1 MSFRRRTIVGEE
13 QAQRNLAESWRLV
26 SEQRKRMEVQVAQL
40 SALEVAE
47 FAHAARHIIEVAQEL
62 YGLGNHRHLDRL
74 DDEIRRFSWAASRAA
89 EAAEQLQLTLAKA
102 GLEPTSV
109 ELLPVVPAATAPKAM
124 APQNGGEAV
133 REQIDSGGNGRIPKH
148 RAK

>member
-1 MSFRRRTIVGEE
+1 
-13 QAQRNLAESWRLV
+13 
-26 SEQRKRMEVQVAQL
+26 MEMQVARL

-47 FAHAARHIIEVAQEL
+47 FTQAARHIVEVAQEL

-102 GLEPTSV
+102 GLEPTSMD
-109 ELLPVVPAATAPKAM
+109 LLAVAPAATAPKAM
-124 APQNGGEAV
+124 TPQSGGETV
-133 REQIDSGGNGRIPKH
+133 LEQIHPGGNGRTTRH

>member
-1 MSFRRRTIVGEE
+1 MGEE
-13 QAQRNLAESWRLV
+13 QPQRNLAESWRLV

-47 FAHAARHIIEVAQEL
+47 FTQAARHIVEVAQEL
-62 YGLGNHRHLDRL
+62 YGLGNHRHQARL
-74 DDEIRRFSWAASRAA
+74 DDEIRRFTWAASRAA

-102 GLEPTSV
+102 GLEPPSV
-109 ELLPVVPAATAPKAM
+109 DLLPVAPAATARNAM
-124 APQNGGEAV
+124 ALQSSGEAFLG
-133 REQIDSGGNGRIPKH
+133 QIDNAGNGKEARR